1 MYTGCGLTARN
12 YSPKFGINPWGG
24 EQRQWAGK
32 MKKRTRRNGPWLT
45 ILSNLFLTVIFF
57 SQVLKKT
64 GYITIKNYR
73 TIVRELKWNKI
84 QNVFTCHV
92 LPENH
97 FQKVK
102 LYRVSHFPCINHRIH
117 IFSNERDQYE
127 AFLVFSTMTYTLHPR
142 HMVIA
147 KVISY
152 GQVYLISTHLAYM
165 FTRWLS
171 STFTSKLSFHNT
183 TICEVVLCQ
192 CLAGVYCAVFRHND
206 LVNMVFKR
214 YLWLWMSTHLSH
226 PDILLWYVGKR
237 CRSCHYSHTR

>member
-1 MYTGCGLTARN
+1 
-12 YSPKFGINPWGG
+12 
-24 EQRQWAGK
+24 
-32 MKKRTRRNGPWLT
+32 
-45 ILSNLFLTVIFF
+45 
-57 SQVLKKT
+57 
-64 GYITIKNYR
+64 
-73 TIVRELKWNKI
+73 
-84 QNVFTCHV
+84 
-92 LPENH
+92 
-97 FQKVK
+97 
-102 LYRVSHFPCINHRIH
+102 
-117 IFSNERDQYE
+117 
-127 AFLVFSTMTYTLHPR
+127 MTYTLHPR

-171 STFTSKLSFHNT
+171 STFTSKFSFHNT

-214 YLWLWMSTHLSH
+214 YLWLWMSKHLSH

-237 CRSCHYSHTR
+237 CRSCHYSHTRQDDWRGLYPVCCHSQWPIVLLKYLEQTTLTESASVSVNRMDSFKWNAL